1 MVDLKNKLNFFKKT
15 PWQVVGV
22 LLLILLAVQISVKA
36 LDQRIIMK
44 NEPKRYNFVIERAA
58 EVNLSKPAADWKANE
73 R

>member
-1 MVDLKNKLNFFKKT
+1 MVDLKNKFVFLKK
-15 PWQVVGV
+15 PHWKIAGV
-22 LLLILLAVQISVKA
+22 LLLILLAVQISIKA

-44 NEPKRYNFVIERAA
+44 NEPKSYNFVIERAA